1 LFHIP
6 ESGGFFRGG
15 GFGHKDDSF
24 VEYDLDSEDLK
35 WLESFNE
42 GQDRLPIR
50 RFELLIWRLEL
61 ENAMANDRQ
70 FAIGH

>member
-1 LFHIP
+1 MRCP
-6 ESGGFFRGG
+6 ELGIVSPVG

-24 VEYDLDSEDLK
+24 VEYDVDSEDLK

-42 GQDRLPIR
+42 GQDRLPTR